1 MNAKNL
7 RKLIVL
13 WIFVVISHHAIGQQ
27 SVDKVDNSFVIEIG
41 PAVERNLNNKTSNF
55 GSTVAIEFTPIEDV
69 LEVEVGAT
77 LLNSA
82 GQREL
87 GEEILFKKP
96 FRLSPTSEL
105 MIGMGPQVGRKLQGT
120 DSGTSIG
127 MAFALDLMF
136 WPTKKIGWYFS
147 PEYGYGLGNSK
158 GEQSIGASAGILFG
172 W

>member
-1 MNAKNL
+1 
-7 RKLIVL
+7 V
-13 WIFVVISHHAIGQQ
+13 
-27 SVDKVDNSFVIEIG
+27 
-41 PAVERNLNNKTSNF
+41 AV
-55 GSTVAIEFTPIEDV
+55 EFTPIEDV
-69 LEVEVGAT
+69 LEVEVGTT

-87 GEEILFKKP
+87 GGEVLFKKP

-105 MIGMGPQVGRKLQGT
+105 MIGVGPQVGRKLQGA

-158 GEQSIGASAGILFG
+158 GEKSIGASVGILIS